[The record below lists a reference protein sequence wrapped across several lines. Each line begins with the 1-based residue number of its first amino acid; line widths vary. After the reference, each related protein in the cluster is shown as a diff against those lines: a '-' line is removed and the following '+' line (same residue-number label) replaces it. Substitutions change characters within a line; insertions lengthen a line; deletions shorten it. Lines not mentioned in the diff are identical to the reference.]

1 MKLIF
6 LGVTLLVM
14 FATSFAQTFKFP
26 EGFRGHLWGQSQNEL
41 GPSVVEVYSDRK
53 KTAFSIPD
61 DKLKI
66 GDAQLDSISYSFYE
80 DQLYGVLIL
89 FKGNSNHRALLQ
101 ALTENFGEPR
111 RPNRYMEKYIWANL
125 DDIQKT
131 GASSMIR
138 LEFSAITK
146 AGTASFTYGPI
157 MKVILDEEKKGAKN
171 AKDDL

>member
-1 MKLIF
+1 MTRDMNSPEVMKMKLIF

-66 GDAQLDSISYSFYE
+66 GDAQLDSISCTVLLIMAYSQHLRTFRE
-80 DQLYGVLIL
+80 IGHGKWI
-89 FKGNSNHRALLQ
+89 GN
-101 ALTENFGEPR
+101 
-111 RPNRYMEKYIWANL
+111 
-125 DDIQKT
+125 
-131 GASSMIR
+131 
-138 LEFSAITK
+138 AI
-146 AGTASFTYGPI
+146 
-157 MKVILDEEKKGAKN
+157 
-171 AKDDL
+171 